1 MVDCCFCSSI
11 VVMVVV
17 LSSLL
22 LIDCCW
28 LIVVVVVDRDGLRYR
43 WQTINNLRGG
53 IRVIVVPVVLRILDC

>member
-1 MVDCCFCSSI
+1 MVK
-11 VVMVVV
+11 VVV

-28 LIVVVVVDRDGLRYR
+28 LIVVVVVVDRGGRQYC

>member
-1 MVDCCFCSSI
+1 
-11 VVMVVV
+11 MVVV

-28 LIVVVVVDRDGLRYR
+28 LIVVVVVVDRGGRQYC